1 MAGAVA
7 ISWRRE
13 GGVRSAM
20 ARDKRM
26 TVMVEPEF
34 LDEVKEAARKR
45 RMKMSEWVRL
55 GGRERAQAREGEVV
69 MTTASSVDW
78 PGVVHKLSL
87 HHWWAN
93 RPARPLRSGVSG
105 AGVRWPSMCRVNTPA
120 SGMTLRPELVAPGWN

>member
-1 MAGAVA
+1 MATAVA
-7 ISWRRE
+7 ISQFRE

-55 GGRERAQAREGEVV
+55 VV
-69 MTTASSVDW
+69 E
-78 PGVVHKLSL
+78 
-87 HHWWAN
+87 N
-93 RPARPLRSGVSG
+93 ELRLEKDRQS
-105 AGVRWPSMCRVNTPA
+105 
-120 SGMTLRPELVAPGWN
+120 

>member
-34 LDEVKEAARKR
+34 LDEVKEAARNR
-45 RMKMSEWVRL
+45 RMKMSEWVRWVVENEL
-55 GGRERAQAREGEVV
+55 RLEKERQ
-69 MTTASSVDW
+69 S
-78 PGVVHKLSL
+78 
-87 HHWWAN
+87 
-93 RPARPLRSGVSG
+93 
-105 AGVRWPSMCRVNTPA
+105 
-120 SGMTLRPELVAPGWN
+120 